1 MQIHC
6 GPVAS
11 VQMEKENF
19 DLLFL
24 VRYREELLYVKQT
37 VDRRLAEVEAE
48 IATLRGPAQPASL
61 WTRCRAGLRR
71 VCLWFRKMCQ
81 RSIYINIYNEVRYTE
96 AVDNVDN
103 IR

>member
-1 MQIHC
+1 
-6 GPVAS
+6 
-11 VQMEKENF
+11 MEKEN
-19 DLLFL
+19 LLFL

-48 IATLRGPAQPASL
+48 IATLRGPPAQPASL
-61 WTRCRAGLRR
+61 WTRCRAGLRK